1 MLTKKLTVLN
11 PSGLHARPASN
22 FVQTT
27 GRFKSSVNFS
37 KNGIVYNGKSIL
49 SVLSACV
56 KCNDEIE
63 LHIDG
68 IDESDALDAIT
79 SAVKSGLGETLDS

>member
-11 PSGLHARPASN
+11 PSGLHATPASN

>member
-1 MLTKKLTVLN
+1 MVTEKITVLN

-27 GRFKSSVNFS
+27 GQFKSTVHFS
-37 KNGIVYNGKSIL
+37 KSGNIYNGKSIL

-56 KCNDEIE
+56 KYKDEIE
-63 LHIDG
+63 LQVNG
-68 IDESDALDAIT
+68 SDESEALYTISTAI
-79 SAVKSGLGETLDS
+79 KSGLGEKIEG